1 MPESRLLAIVLIV
14 ATSSISCRCGREDDR
29 DRDGDLSAA
38 ATKTK
43 ARISGTGEQL
53 VAGGEEHQPSPP
65 PLLPGEK
72 RRPRGNAPHPE
83 PTAPDPVTGEF
94 TLEQATEGLVGTGPL
109 KATIIVDL
117 GRIECTLESEKAPRT
132 VANFVGL
139 ARGKR
144 PWWDPYT
151 GAWVNRPFYNGLT
164 VYEVIPG
171 SHIAFGSPAGDGT
184 GGPGFTIADEIEP
197 TLNHNSASVLTMVS
211 DGPNTGGSRVMLLD
225 GPAPHLNGRSSVFG
239 HCQPEDAVFRIARVP
254 QGQNHRP
261 LTDVII
267 RAVLIER
274 ESPRSD
280 E

>member
-1 MPESRLLAIVLIV
+1 MQESRLLVIAVIV
-14 ATSSISCRCGREDDR
+14 ATLSASCRCGHQDERAGDADR
-29 DRDGDLSAA
+29 AGA

-43 ARISGTGEQL
+43 SRINGTGEQL
-53 VAGGEEHQPSPP
+53 VAGNEEPEPMPP

-72 RRPRGNAPHPE
+72 RRPRGTAPHPE

-94 TLEQATEGLVGTGPL
+94 TLEQATEGLTGTGPL

-117 GRIECTLESEKAPRT
+117 GRIECTLEAEKAPRT

-144 PWWDPYT
+144 PWWDPYSGT
-151 GAWVNRPFYNGLT
+151 WVHRPFYNGL
-164 VYEVIPG
+164 VVHEVIPD
-171 SHIAFGSPAGDGT
+171 SDIAFGSPTGDGT
-184 GGPGFTIADEIEP
+184 GGPGFTIDDEIVPE
-197 TLNHNSASVLTMVS
+197 LNHNSAGVMTMVS

-225 GPAPHLNGRSSVFG
+225 GPAPHLNGRNSVFG
-239 HCQPEDAVFRIARVP
+239 RCQPQDAIFRIARVP
-254 QGQNHRP
+254 QGHNHRP

-274 ESPRSD
+274 GTP
-280 E
+280 